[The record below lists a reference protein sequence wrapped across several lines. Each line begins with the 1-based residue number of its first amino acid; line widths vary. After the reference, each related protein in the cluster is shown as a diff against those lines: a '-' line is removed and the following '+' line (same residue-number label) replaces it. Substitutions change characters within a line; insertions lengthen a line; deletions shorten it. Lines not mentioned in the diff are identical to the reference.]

1 MKMLEHQKDLYQKL
15 IRNES
20 FHKEADVLKT
30 IFRNSIC
37 WVTEEGKK
45 ISQVIPG
52 RPRYTVCTQRH
63 YRKGVCEKKLQHLLK
78 KIRKTKKPIRFNCDN
93 TKFGMCLP
101 IIQGDRIYGYII
113 ICHSENGIRDNT
125 ISLFTNFI
133 DTLIRELQK
142 EQELTKLYKIIRP
155 RAVALSTIHTIHRI
169 ISATLN
175 LDELLPKLARLC
187 LQVFRIKT
195 CCIILR
201 SHRKKPL
208 SIKIV
213 SKDDKNK
220 SSLFYNKLL
229 VKTLNRGQ
237 VLSNGKIL
245 MNKNKICGPLINEDI
260 IGAIYL
266 MDKIDGAPFDEFDR
280 EILMTLSEQAAIAIK
295 NAQLYQEQENITIG
309 SIKSL
314 AAVLDTHDPGTY
326 RGKESFI
333 KITLAIGKELNL
345 SVEDLRSLHYATILH
360 DAGQIAFPDKLRKK
374 SNKLTGKEYRIIKR
388 HPHKSVSIIKHLD
401 FLKPVVPIILHHH
414 ENYDGSGYPKGLK
427 GERIPLGARIMA
439 VAGAFTAMI
448 TKRPYRRKV
457 DVQSAIKE
465 IKKNSGT
472 QFDPHVVKIF
482 LKVIQSGEIEMLLKK
497 GL

>member
-1 MKMLEHQKDLYQKL
+1 
-15 IRNES
+15 
-20 FHKEADVLKT
+20 
-30 IFRNSIC
+30 
-37 WVTEEGKK
+37 
-45 ISQVIPG
+45 
-52 RPRYTVCTQRH
+52 
-63 YRKGVCEKKLQHLLK
+63 
-78 KIRKTKKPIRFNCDN
+78 
-93 TKFGMCLP
+93 
-101 IIQGDRIYGYII
+101 
-113 ICHSENGIRDNT
+113 
-125 ISLFTNFI
+125 
-133 DTLIRELQK
+133 
-142 EQELTKLYKIIRP
+142 
-155 RAVALSTIHTIHRI
+155 
-169 ISATLN
+169 
-175 LDELLPKLARLC
+175 
-187 LQVFRIKT
+187 
-195 CCIILR
+195 
-201 SHRKKPL
+201 
-208 SIKIV
+208 
-213 SKDDKNK
+213 
-220 SSLFYNKLL
+220 
-229 VKTLNRGQ
+229 
-237 VLSNGKIL
+237 
-245 MNKNKICGPLINEDI
+245 MNKNKLCVPLINEDI

-439 VAGAFTAMI
+439 VAGAFNAMI